1 MLVLVRLVPPL
12 LNLVTIVL
20 HFKEGMLLCSLPG
33 GATEANFPQG
43 GGGVASYFERV
54 NVVEFLHLHLHLIL
68 SQA

>member
-20 HFKEGMLLCSLPG
+20 HFKERMLLCSLPG

-43 GGGVASYFERV
+43 GGGVASYSERV
-54 NVVEFLHLHLHLIL
+54 NVEFLHLHLILIL